1 VAASQTPSA
10 ITSHELTTARSESV
24 SVFFVIFVIFL
35 NFSILFARL
44 GWKMELPSTEG
55 MQVHSGFDDCVG
67 NTPLILLS
75 SLSHATS
82 CLIYGARF
90 SNA

>member
-1 VAASQTPSA
+1 MA
-10 ITSHELTTARSESV
+10 
-24 SVFFVIFVIFL
+24 
-35 NFSILFARL
+35 
-44 GWKMELPSTEG
+44 LPSTEG

-82 CLIYGARF
+82 CLIYGAKIF
-90 SNA
+90 PNA